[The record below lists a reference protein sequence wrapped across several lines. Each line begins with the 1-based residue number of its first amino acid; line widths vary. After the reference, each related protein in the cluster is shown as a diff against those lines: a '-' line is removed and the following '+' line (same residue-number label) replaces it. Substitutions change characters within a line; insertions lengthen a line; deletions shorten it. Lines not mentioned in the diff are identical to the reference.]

1 MSRGGTIKYV
11 LGGGGGGGGGGGIY
25 HVLREVIIHVLGV
38 VGNDKSHV
46 QGGCY
51 KFCPGGG
58 GGGGEWHKSCPAGTT
73 NHILGSVHTAVLGD
87 VI

>member
-11 LGGGGGGGGGGGIY
+11 LGGGGIY

-46 QGGCY
+46 QGGRY

-58 GGGGEWHKSCPAGTT
+58 G
-73 NHILGSVHTAVLGD
+73 LMV
-87 VI
+87 

>member
-1 MSRGGTIKYV
+1 MSW
-11 LGGGGGGGGGGGIY
+11 GGGGGAIY
-25 HVLREVIIHVLGV
+25 HVLKEVIIHVLAV

-46 QGGCY
+46 QGGHY

-58 GGGGEWHKSCPAGTT
+58 VCVNGINHVLGGTT
-73 NHILGSVHTAVLGD
+73 NHILGSVLRPTAVLGD

>member
-11 LGGGGGGGGGGGIY
+11 LGGGGGIY

-46 QGGCY
+46 QGGRY

-58 GGGGEWHKSCPAGTT
+58 GGVCVNGI
-73 NHILGSVHTAVLGD
+73 NHVLGELQIIYW
-87 VI
+87 VVYILLSWGM

>member
-1 MSRGGTIKYV
+1 MSF
-11 LGGGGGGGGGGGIY
+11 GGGGGIHHVQGGNYKICPGGGGGIY
-25 HVLREVIIHVLGV
+25 HVLREV

-46 QGGCY
+46 QEGRY

-58 GGGGEWHKSCPAGTT
+58 FVCVCEWYKSCPGGTT
-73 NHILGSVHTAVLGD
+73 NHILGSVHTAVLRD